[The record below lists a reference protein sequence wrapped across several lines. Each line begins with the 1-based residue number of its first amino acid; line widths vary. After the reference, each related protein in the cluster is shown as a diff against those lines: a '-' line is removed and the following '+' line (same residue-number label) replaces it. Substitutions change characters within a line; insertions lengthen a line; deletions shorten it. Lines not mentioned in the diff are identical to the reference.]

1 MVKLFCAKLSTLPR
15 DLGGRGIASCNLHL
29 GARFGN
35 VVGFMPQPFCALEN
49 GPSSH
54 SMAG

>member
-1 MVKLFCAKLSTLPR
+1 MFCAKLSIPPR
-15 DLGGRGIASCNLHL
+15 DLEGRGIVSCNLHL

-35 VVGFMPQPFCALEN
+35 VFGFMPQPFCALEN

-54 SMAG
+54 LMAE